1 MWQHYAGRIVDI
13 CVIPLVPPS
22 FRLAIQYLKYTAI
35 LGWEPEVKCIQ
46 SYARKSTMAIDVGAN
61 MGLWTYAMAKSGLF
75 EKVVAFE
82 PNRSLTGDL
91 SNAEFENVTVSHV
104 AVSDKAGTGT
114 LRIPKKG
121 AFFLSGWASL
131 EDQLDLDPD
140 AVQEMAVETVRLD
153 DLDLQDV
160 GFIKI
165 DVEGHEM
172 ELLKGAH
179 NFFQRNKPVCL
190 IECRE
195 RNRAAVDGY
204 FAGLGFML
212 VDTKQQY
219 GFALSSNN
227 YLFRHERVP
236 CVDEGGAA
244 T

>member
-1 MWQHYAGRIVDI
+1 
-13 CVIPLVPPS
+13 
-22 FRLAIQYLKYTAI
+22 LAIQYLKYTAI

-61 MGLWTYAMAKSGLF
+61 MGLWTYAMATSGLF
-75 EKVVAFE
+75 EKVIAFE
-82 PNRSLTGDL
+82 PNRALTRDL
-91 SNAEFENVTVSHV
+91 LNADFESVTVSHV

-153 DLDLQDV
+153 DLVLQDV

-165 DVEGHEM
+165 DVEGHEV

-195 RNRAAVDGY
+195 RNKAAVDEY

-219 GFALSSNN
+219 GFTLSSNN
-227 YLFRHERVP
+227 FLYRPEKHP
-236 CVDEGGAA
+236 CAVEGYVA